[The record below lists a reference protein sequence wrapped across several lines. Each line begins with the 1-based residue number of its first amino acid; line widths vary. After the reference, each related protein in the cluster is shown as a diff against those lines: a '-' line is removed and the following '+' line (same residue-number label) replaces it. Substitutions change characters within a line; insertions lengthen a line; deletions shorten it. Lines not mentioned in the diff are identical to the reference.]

1 MPTTLPA
8 SASAWALYTFRDEK
22 RPEGRVALRSV
33 VKALNDSV
41 RAAAADPDLR
51 AAIKDAKKVW
61 RTRWSRPEFEKSP
74 EWRAVRR
81 AQSAARDKHIQPVL
95 DQYADYG
102 TMDSEPRFIAGDT
115 LNQMVL
121 DAVGITDEIDRR
133 WFRFD

>member
-8 SASAWALYTFRDEK
+8 SASAWELYTFRDEE
-22 RPEGRVALRSV
+22 RPEGRVAIRSV

-41 RAAAADPDLR
+41 RAAAADPALR

-61 RTRWSRPEFEKSP
+61 RTRWSRQEFEKSP

-81 AQSAARDKHIQPVL
+81 AQFAARNNHIQPVL
-95 DQYADYG
+95 DKYADYG
-102 TMDSEPRFIAGDT
+102 TADSEPRFIAGNT
-115 LNQMVL
+115 LNKMVL